1 MNVNGIGNALQSF
14 QRANVEAQVERPSP
28 GAAAGATPQASTSA
42 SALQKQAAAA
52 GEPHKEELKETV
64 KTINDFVKSFSDRLE
79 FSIDQDSGRTVVK
92 LVDTENK
99 QVLRQYPTRE
109 ALAIARDIEN
119 FQGHLLKTEA

>member
-1 MNVNGIGNALQSF
+1 
-14 QRANVEAQVERPSP
+14 
-28 GAAAGATPQASTSA
+28 
-42 SALQKQAAAA
+42 
-52 GEPHKEELKETV
+52 V

-99 QVLRQYPTRE
+99 QVLRQYPTKE